1 MLETLILLGRLS
13 IQTELPGIKYYLL
26 PFCQCMVAGWT
37 PETKLTYLQWKLGEF
52 TYISEDEAE
61 RLGKQHMLICK
72 REDQNGKT
80 KAG

>member
-1 MLETLILLGRLS
+1 MRSPDSFGQVVHTDGTPWHQI
-13 IQTELPGIKYYLL
+13 L

-37 PETKLTYLQWKLGEF
+37 PETKLTYLQWQLGEF

>member
-1 MLETLILLGRLS
+1 
-13 IQTELPGIKYYLL
+13 
-26 PFCQCMVAGWT
+26 MVAGWT